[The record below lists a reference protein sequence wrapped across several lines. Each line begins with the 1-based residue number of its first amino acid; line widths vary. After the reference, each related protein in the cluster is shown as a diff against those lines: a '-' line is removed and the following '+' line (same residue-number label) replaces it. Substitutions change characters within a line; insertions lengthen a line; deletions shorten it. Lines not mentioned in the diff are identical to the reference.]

1 MNKFFFKIKGQNNQ
15 AGKSILKT
23 DFDEKNTI
31 EKNLKVAIKIL
42 LKTMDSS
49 TPSPDRVELSTLRKN
64 KSGEVLH
71 EMLTEEQVFFIFYY
85 YFCIFHI

>member
-1 MNKFFFKIKGQNNQ
+1 
-15 AGKSILKT
+15 
-23 DFDEKNTI
+23 
-31 EKNLKVAIKIL
+31 VAIKIL

-71 EMLTEEQVFFIFYY
+71 EMLTEEQVFFIIIIFVYAYYIVLDFCLNFYY
-85 YFCIFHI
+85 LLLYCFKII